1 LSLETD
7 VLAEFRAAIGEQHV
21 LTEAALLRAC
31 ETATFPTTQQVF
43 GLLQPAS
50 AEEVS
55 ACVKVAANH
64 RIPLYPI
71 SRGRNW
77 GLGSRVPSSDAV
89 LLDLSRMN
97 RILHYDE
104 RFGSLTVEPGV
115 TFQQVHAFL
124 TERKAPWFL
133 PTIGGPPDASVLGN
147 FIERGDGIGPRAERT
162 ANMASLQVV
171 LPDGSIVEDG
181 YARFGDMALTSL
193 SALPAG
199 PAFSSLFT
207 QSNLGIVTRM
217 TVFLARRPSHLQIVF
232 APIPDACRVQA
243 IDALQ
248 QLQTSIGSETFFT
261 LWNGGKLNARGQAMP
276 QVDANAW
283 FLSGALYGYSAL
295 MANAQKEAAITTLA
309 ATLPALQFFDK
320 SNLPDFQPQAGI
332 YLGQPSTLNLQSL
345 YAASQRTMP
354 ETPDP
359 DRDGCGAIWLCPEIP
374 FNGATIARA
383 IGICETVLHKY
394 NLAPILGMS
403 ALSPRTVRF
412 FVSLIYD
419 RRVENADQNAMQ
431 CHDEMQAALLAEGFY
446 PYRLGIQSM
455 SAVAPS
461 PLLERIKAVLDPK
474 GILAPGRY

>member
-1 LSLETD
+1 MSLETD

-50 AEEVS
+50 AEEVA

-64 RIPLYPI
+64 RVPLYPI

-77 GLGSRVPSSDAV
+77 GLGSRVPSNHAV

-97 RILHYDE
+97 RILHFDE
-104 RFGSLTVEPGV
+104 RFGCLTLEPGV
-115 TFQQVHAFL
+115 TFEQVHAFL
-124 TERKAPWFL
+124 IRQKAQWFL

-147 FIERGDGIGPRAERT
+147 FLERGDGIGPRAERT

-171 LPDGSIVEDG
+171 LGDGSIIDDG
-181 YARFGDMALTSL
+181 YARFEDIPLALL
-193 SALPAG
+193 SAMPAG
-199 PAFSSLFT
+199 PAFSSIFT
-207 QSNLGIVTRM
+207 QSNLGVVTRM
-217 TVFLARRPSHLQIVF
+217 TVSLARRPSHLQMVY
-232 APIPDACRVQA
+232 APIPDEHRVCT

-248 QLQTSIGSETFFT
+248 QLQTVIGSEAFLT

-283 FLSGALYGYSAL
+283 FLSGALYGHSSL
-295 MANAQKEAAITTLA
+295 MAQAQKEAAIAALA
-309 ATLPALQFFDK
+309 SGLPALQFFDE
-320 SNLPDFQPQAGI
+320 SNLPDFQQQAGI

-374 FNGATIARA
+374 FDGATIVRA
-383 IGICETVLHKY
+383 ITLCETILRKY
-394 NLAPILGMS
+394 NLSPILGMS
-403 ALSPRTVRF
+403 ALSSRTVRF
-412 FVSLIYD
+412 FVSILYD
-419 RRVENADQNAMQ
+419 RTAENADENAMQ

-455 SAVAPS
+455 NAVAPS
-461 PLLERIKAVLDPK
+461 PLLERIKAALDPK